1 MEFEWDA
8 KKEKLNL
15 IKHGV
20 GFLEAQRAFL
30 DPLRVIAV
38 DEAHSKREQRL
49 FCIGAQRPRN
59 SYRAFHSARRLSSNH
74 RGRILA
80 QRQGTL

>member
-1 MEFEWDA
+1 MDA

-30 DPLRVIAV
+30 DPLHVIAV

-49 FCIGAQRPRN
+49 FCIGRGERGIVTV
-59 SYRAFHSARRLSSNH
+59 RFTRRLSANH

-80 QRQGTL
+80 QREGTL